1 MRTRNNYLAFLSLLL
16 LNHCKG
22 NSGLYKTSSV
32 IDVSE
37 FLEGNGADPS
47 WKLTQEALEFA
58 VSQITRTRK
67 TIYFPA
73 GQYSVKDPI
82 KLDFA
87 NVFEHS
93 DENVNLLRSGIRFI
107 GENFAS
113 KIQMGNY
120 ENQTDPAF
128 WITWSSPDG
137 VGNQG
142 VFEWEFSGLSF
153 AGGTDHTLLKFGN
166 AGGNGVAWNSC
177 IFKLNINNGMK
188 KNDTQ
193 DSPRGDAVGVHIVWA
208 LQSFISIQ
216 STCAKGIGVLLR
228 SCEFNTI
235 SGSFSNT
242 DSNALAPDGKK
253 QITANRYR

>member
-1 MRTRNNYLAFLSLLL
+1 MRTEIHYLAFLSLLL
-16 LNHCKG
+16 LNQCKG

-58 VSQITRTRK
+58 VSEITRTRK
-67 TIYFPA
+67 TVYFPA

-142 VFEWEFSGLSF
+142 VFEWVFYG
-153 AGGTDHTLLKFGN
+153 
-166 AGGNGVAWNSC
+166 
-177 IFKLNINNGMK
+177 
-188 KNDTQ
+188 
-193 DSPRGDAVGVHIVWA
+193 
-208 LQSFISIQ
+208 
-216 STCAKGIGVLLR
+216 
-228 SCEFNTI
+228 
-235 SGSFSNT
+235 
-242 DSNALAPDGKK
+242 
-253 QITANRYR
+253 